1 MAPSTKN
8 QEVRFINMNAKQVR
22 RRYKKTKQQEYR
34 KTRLQSKSCRQK
46 GRPRK
51 ARPCCG
57 LNSNNCRCKPPPGMR
72 KSYLN
77 DLCRRYSKTALASFQ
92 DTTDVSSFQ
101 RLMAEHCGQL
111 PLGVLL
117 AYAHTHVV
125 FNQDHLLQSFIQ
137 QKAFLFKPPWF
148 DWQKLQSIV
157 QKSKQ
162 AGQKTRSSNYRNAF
176 LRRIRLPSHIGK
188 VRLLQ
193 SNCDTVER
201 AVLACRIVGEDAMP
215 DACLELYEN
224 NPSRDLWKASMLTW
238 LEAVHRKCSG
248 FFNHYYLKCALDRAF
263 AVRTF
268 STSTISWW
276 PTECPAYRQW
286 YKLLYPE
293 RHLTEAEKFQVL
305 CTTYVALNQKKGMC
319 SIPEALA
326 QTCWVKREKNGS
338 LHLSDDV

>member
-137 QKAFLFKPPWF
+137 QKAYH
-148 DWQKLQSIV
+148 LQFEEE
-157 QKSKQ
+157 
-162 AGQKTRSSNYRNAF
+162 RE
-176 LRRIRLPSHIGK
+176 
-188 VRLLQ
+188 
-193 SNCDTVER
+193 VEKHG
-201 AVLACRIVGEDAMP
+201 LSTG
-215 DACLELYEN
+215 
-224 NPSRDLWKASMLTW
+224 AS
-238 LEAVHRKCSG
+238 
-248 FFNHYYLKCALDRAF
+248 
-263 AVRTF
+263 
-268 STSTISWW
+268 
-276 PTECPAYRQW
+276 
-286 YKLLYPE
+286 
-293 RHLTEAEKFQVL
+293 
-305 CTTYVALNQKKGMC
+305 
-319 SIPEALA
+319 PEAPVDN
-326 QTCWVKREKNGS
+326 CS
-338 LHLSDDV
+338 LGK